1 MNIEYHSDNNFFK
14 LLLELK
20 EVSINLIYNTDKR
33 SKKYKNLNELIL
45 CIENFE
51 NTTLLNRH
59 INQKDVKFLVE
70 IDNKTYNDLKFIKNY
85 MEEIT
90 INNLLKNI
98 SNQYKQII
106 EKNNLIRIDKLINIK
121 KKNINILNSEFTEK
135 YIKKDEMKI
144 LYSKKDILINNNKR
158 FINLLEF
165 YLVEKENTIPIYIP
179 TYLTVK
185 QFNKLYN

>member
-20 EVSINLIYNTDKR
+20 EVSINLIHNTDKR

-51 NTTLLNRH
+51 NTALLNRH

-144 LYSKKDILINNNKR
+144 LYSKKDILINNNES

>member
-20 EVSINLIYNTDKR
+20 EVSINLIHNTDKR

-51 NTTLLNRH
+51 NTALLNRH

-144 LYSKKDILINNNKR
+144 LYSKKDILINNNES

-179 TYLTVK
+179 TYLTLK
-185 QFNKLYN
+185 RFL